1 MTRRCTPAGAPSRAC
16 AVSTLSRMAIDRRTK
31 IVATLGPASDSRERL
46 RALIEAGV
54 DAVRFNLSH
63 GTHEEHS
70 QRAWLVREIAA
81 EVGRPV
87 ALIAD
92 LQGPKL
98 RIGELAEPVVLHTGD
113 QIRVCAEEAATDGE
127 LPIAPAV
134 IGDVLEPGHE
144 VLIDDGLVRL
154 RVDEVEGGRATCAV
168 VVGGLVSSHK
178 GVNLP
183 GVPVPIPSLTR
194 KDVADLDWAVET
206 GVDFVALSF
215 IRSPADVRDL
225 RALLTQAGSHAHVI
239 AKIEKAEAVDVLDD
253 VLAETDAVM
262 VARGDLGVEIG
273 PALVPLVQKRII
285 HKALERG
292 KPVITA
298 TQMLETMVHSPEPT
312 RAEASDV
319 ANAILD
325 GTSAVMLSG
334 ETAVGEY
341 PVEAVAYMDRIAR
354 AVEPSLD
361 YRHELPEAHENPT
374 IGQAMSNAAC
384 DIAEALQAKAIL
396 VPTFTGRTANAVARL
411 RPRRPIVAL
420 THVDWAMRQ
429 LALEWGVTPL
439 LISETARR
447 RGALAPRGR
456 GGARR
461 RHRRERRQRRDHRG
475 NRRQHPRHDERHQG
489 RRRPVAGRRTARP
502 AGELGLDGCEEEA
515 PPAHRWTDRPALVRA
530 GRARAR
536 RAPLLPAAA
545 RLLRRP
551 LAAERPSSRP
561 CGSCRGSRPRSRSGC
576 GTRRRTPLSPPRRG
590 RSATSAP
597 ASTSSSSRTSRS
609 GGAGSM
615 GSHAARRG
623 HRR

>member
-1 MTRRCTPAGAPSRAC
+1 
-16 AVSTLSRMAIDRRTK
+16 MAIDRRTK

-63 GTHEEHS
+63 GTHEGHS
-70 QRAWLVREIAA
+70 ERAWLVREIAA
-81 EVGRPV
+81 EAGRPV

-113 QIRVCAEEAATDGE
+113 EVKVCAEEAATDGE

-154 RVDEVEGGRATCAV
+154 RVDDVEGGRATCAV

-194 KDVADLDWAVET
+194 KDVADLDWALET

-225 RALLTQAGSHAHVI
+225 RALIEQAGSHAHVI
-239 AKIEKAEAVDVLDD
+239 AKIEKSEAVDVLDD

-334 ETAVGEY
+334 ETAVGEF

-361 YRHELPEAHENPT
+361 YRHELPEAHEKPT

-411 RPRRPIVAL
+411 RPRRPVVAL

-439 LISETARR
+439 MISETSDVEELWR
-447 RGALAPRGR
+447 LAV
-456 GGARR
+456 
-461 RHRRERRQRRDHRG
+461 E
-475 NRRQHPRHDERHQG
+475 
-489 RRRPVAGRRTARP
+489 
-502 AGELGLDGCEEEA
+502 
-515 PPAHRWTDRPALVRA
+515 
-530 GRARAR
+530 
-536 RAPLLPAAA
+536 AA
-545 RLLRRP
+545 RD
-551 LAAERPSSRP
+551 AGIVEAGDSVVITA
-561 CGSCRGSRPRSRSGC
+561 
-576 GTRRRTPLSPPRRG
+576 GTAVNIPGTTNVIKVDVV
-590 RSATSAP
+590 A
-597 ASTSSSSRTSRS
+597 
-609 GGAGSM
+609 
-615 GSHAARRG
+615 
-623 HRR
+623 